1 MKRDPRTGAAELPA
15 SALEPRIAARALP
28 FVRIRWRIFSF
39 LFFFGFIAYVQQR
52 SITIAAERIMPD
64 LHVSQFQ
71 IGLLEQAFVIGY
83 AAFQLPGGLLGQAIG
98 ARRTFILIG
107 LLAFLAMAATAA
119 APAVFAGQTVFI
131 ALLAAQ
137 LLLGTSQAAIF
148 PVSAG
153 VFADWFP
160 PSRWAFVQG
169 LQTMGLQLGAAATP
183 PVVAALMLRLGWQQA
198 MFWISAPAL
207 AGIAAWARYARN
219 TPREHS
225 GVSAA
230 ELAEIGPRPVD
241 EAAGRPGRGRVL
253 AVLADRNVLLL
264 FGSYLCMNY
273 VFYLLA
279 NWVFLY
285 LIQERHFSVLE
296 SGFLATAPPL
306 AAAFGA
312 GIGGVLTSA
321 LCAGIGNRW
330 GYRLVP
336 LIALPTAGVSL
347 LVAVHAGSPY
357 AAVAALAACYG
368 AVELTEAA
376 YWGTAMTVGGSDTMT
391 VSGIMNTGGNLG
403 GILGIP
409 IVAYLS
415 GHHAWNT
422 AFLVGVGFALASA
435 SAWFLIDPNRRV
447 AAGIDRSR
455 ERADLASR

>member
-1 MKRDPRTGAAELPA
+1 M
-15 SALEPRIAARALP
+15 
-28 FVRIRWRIFSF
+28 V
-39 LFFFGFIAYVQQR
+39 
-52 SITIAAERIMPD
+52 
-64 LHVSQFQ
+64 
-71 IGLLEQAFVIGY
+71 
-83 AAFQLPGGLLGQAIG
+83 
-98 ARRTFILIG
+98 
-107 LLAFLAMAATAA
+107 ATAG
-119 APAVFAGQTVFI
+119 APAVFAGQIVFV

-183 PVVAALMLRLGWQQA
+183 PVVAALMVRLGWQQA
-198 MFWISAPAL
+198 MFWISVPAL
-207 AGIAAWARYARN
+207 AGIAWWARYARN
-219 TPREHS
+219 TPREHA
-225 GVSAA
+225 GVGPT
-230 ELAEIGPRPVD
+230 ELMEIGAP
-241 EAAGRPGRGRVL
+241 AADDGAGKPTPARVF

-296 SGFLATAPPL
+296 SGFLAIAPPL

-321 LCAGIGNRW
+321 LCAPLGNRW
-330 GYRLVP
+330 GYRVVP
-336 LIALPTAGVSL
+336 LVALPAAGAL
-347 LVAVHAGSPY
+347 LLLAVHAGNPY

-376 YWGTAMTVGGSDTMT
+376 FWGTAMTVGGRDTMT

-403 GILGIP
+403 GIVGIP

-415 GHHAWNT
+415 GHQAWNT
-422 AFLVGVGFALASA
+422 AFFVGVGFALASA
-435 SAWFLIDPNRRV
+435 SAWVFIEPDRRV
-447 AAGIDRSR
+447 GAASQACGVGST
-455 ERADLASR
+455 S

>member
-1 MKRDPRTGAAELPA
+1 MNSEQRAGTHKLSGR
-15 SALEPRIAARALP
+15 ALEAQTLPLDPP

-39 LFFFGFIAYVQQR
+39 LFFFGFTAYVQQR

-64 LHVSQFQ
+64 LHLSQFQ

-98 ARRTFILIG
+98 ARRTFVLIG
-107 LLAFLAMAATAA
+107 LLAFLAMGATAG
-119 APAVFAGQTVFI
+119 APAVFAGLSVFV

-169 LQTMGLQLGAAATP
+169 LQTMGLQLGAAVTP
-183 PVVAALMLRLGWQQA
+183 PIVAALMLRLGWQQA
-198 MFWISAPAL
+198 MFWISVPAL
-207 AGIAAWARYARN
+207 AGIAWWARYARN

-225 GVSAA
+225 DVGRA
-230 ELAEIGPRPVD
+230 ELAEIGTHRADDAPAEPTL
-241 EAAGRPGRGRVL
+241 GRVL
-253 AVLADRNVLLL
+253 GVLADRNVVLL

-312 GIGGVLTSA
+312 GIGGVLTGA
-321 LCAGIGNRW
+321 LCAPLGDRW

-336 LIALPTAGVSL
+336 LVALPTAAVLL
-347 LVAVHAGSPY
+347 LVAVHAGNPY
-357 AAVAALAACYG
+357 AAVAALAGCYG

-391 VSGIMNTGGNLG
+391 VGGIMNTGGNLG
-403 GILGIP
+403 GIIGIP

-415 GHHAWNT
+415 GHQAWNT
-422 AFLVGVGFALASA
+422 AFFVGVGFALASA
-435 SAWFLIDPNRRV
+435 AAWIFIDPDRRV
-447 AAGIDRSR
+447 AAGIG
-455 ERADLASR
+455 RAPAAEVPASR

>member
-1 MKRDPRTGAAELPA
+1 
-15 SALEPRIAARALP
+15 
-28 FVRIRWRIFSF
+28 
-39 LFFFGFIAYVQQR
+39 
-52 SITIAAERIMPD
+52 
-64 LHVSQFQ
+64 
-71 IGLLEQAFVIGY
+71 
-83 AAFQLPGGLLGQAIG
+83 
-98 ARRTFILIG
+98 
-107 LLAFLAMAATAA
+107 
-119 APAVFAGQTVFI
+119 
-131 ALLAAQ
+131 
-137 LLLGTSQAAIF
+137 
-148 PVSAG
+148 
-153 VFADWFP
+153 
-160 PSRWAFVQG
+160 
-169 LQTMGLQLGAAATP
+169 MGLQLGAAATP